1 MDTRHRME
9 VQCTS
14 QWRKIFEREK
24 LSYVYLLTCYAKPF
38 MLMLKGFLIQT
49 VSKLERKCIIT
60 IKSNV
65 WITIQKTVEVL
76 YLLERTIRKKNLLC
90 WIIKVKIRI
99 HLHMIEKF
107 MLFLPRTIFLEYQ
120 AFIHIYAMYVCINYS
135 FKKAFK

>member
-1 MDTRHRME
+1 
-9 VQCTS
+9 
-14 QWRKIFEREK
+14 
-24 LSYVYLLTCYAKPF
+24 
-38 MLMLKGFLIQT
+38 MLKGFLIQT

-65 WITIQKTVEVL
+65 WITIQKTVEIL
-76 YLLERTIRKKNLLC
+76 YLLERTIRKKKTCDVEL
-90 WIIKVKIRI
+90 KVKIRI

-107 MLFLPRTIFLEYQ
+107 MLFMPRTIFLEYQ

>member
-1 MDTRHRME
+1 
-9 VQCTS
+9 
-14 QWRKIFEREK
+14 
-24 LSYVYLLTCYAKPF
+24 

-76 YLLERTIRKKNLLC
+76 YLLERTIRKKTCYVEL
-90 WIIKVKIRI
+90 KVKIRI